1 MLMRY
6 LRQTRRESTTQG
18 NLTERYHTHTNQID
32 YVLKIKLEFVVLF
45 GNANLNG
52 ENMLCDRK

>member
-1 MLMRY
+1 MVTL
-6 LRQTRRESTTQG
+6 LRDIT
-18 NLTERYHTHTNQID
+18 HTHTQMID

-52 ENMLCDRK
+52 ANKSYVI